1 MFAWQSTDPAELAR
15 QLDPVGELNDAFIA
29 RACTVPGRVMVAAR
43 GCHGTLHGRDA
54 AVTRMLAAEGTSLM
68 CLGTAKG
75 GQPLHPSRL
84 AAATRLEPYRPGA
97 AA

>member
-1 MFAWQSTDPAELAR
+1 MRIEQGVAFRLGIRILDENGQPVTLTGYSARLQIRDYPEAPDPPLAE
-15 QLDPVGELNDAFIA
+15 
-29 RACTVPGRVMVAAR
+29 
-43 GCHGTLHGRDA
+43 
-54 AVTRMLAAEGTSLM
+54 M